1 MSTFVLCARSL
12 VLSQTPY
19 RLISRFFLNLR
30 AIFYYDQTTATSQTA
45 VSTMLSRIRTHPFW
59 RRPRRLTTFF
69 SYEFGTEAITY
80 GDLDTQTERGIPH
93 VESVDLDSGVVLR
106 ARQDEDKD
114 HIRLDVATMDKK

>member
-1 MSTFVLCARSL
+1 
-12 VLSQTPY
+12 
-19 RLISRFFLNLR
+19 
-30 AIFYYDQTTATSQTA
+30 
-45 VSTMLSRIRTHPFW
+45 MLSCIRTHPFW
-59 RRPRRLTTFF
+59 RQPRRLTTFF

-80 GDLDTQTERGIPH
+80 GDLATQTERGIPH